1 MSADW
6 QDFVT
11 VDPNI
16 CHGQACVTGTRIPV
30 SVVLDNLAAGVSEQ
44 EVLTSY
50 PRLSREAIQ
59 ACIAYAADLAQRADD
74 RQNEKDDPVVSEIR
88 AVRRDLASR
97 FGSDINALSDFLAQ
111 REREHEER
119 LVNYEPNRER
129 RPFGLAEGEF
139 VVPDNF
145 DDPLPDE
152 ILDAFEGK

>member
-6 QDFVT
+6 QDYVT
-11 VDPNI
+11 VDPKI

-50 PRLSREAIQ
+50 PRLSREAIH
-59 ACIAYAADLAQRADD
+59 ACIAYAADLAR
-74 RQNEKDDPVVSEIR
+74 RHPQNEKDDPVVSEVR

-97 FGSDINALSDFLAQ
+97 FGSDINA
-111 REREHEER
+111 
-119 LVNYEPNRER
+119 PNRGR
-129 RPFGLAEGEF
+129 RPIGLAAGEF
-139 VVPDNF
+139 VTPDDFN
-145 DDPLPDE
+145 DPLPDE

>member
-6 QDFVT
+6 QDYVT
-11 VDPNI
+11 VDPKI

-50 PRLSREAIQ
+50 PRLSREAIH
-59 ACIAYAADLAQRADD
+59 ACIAYAADLAR
-74 RQNEKDDPVVSEIR
+74 RHPQNEKDDPVVSEVR

-111 REREHEER
+111 RERQHEGH
-119 LVNYEPNRER
+119 LVNYAPNQRR
-129 RPFGLAEGEF
+129 RPIGLAAGEF
-139 VVPDNF
+139 VTPDDFN
-145 DDPLPDE
+145 DPLPDE